1 MWGEG
6 ADMEAHKFEPLRS
19 ALSPDVVADTLA
31 AVILHGLLDRFPK
44 LRFATIETG
53 ADWVAPL
60 LKRLSKI
67 YSQNPMAFRHD
78 PIEQFKTNVYVSP
91 FYENDL
97 DKLRAIMPA
106 DHLLLGSDWPHT
118 EGLRDP
124 LSFTKDLA
132 EAGFTTDEQ
141 QLIMYDNC
149 KALVQRQP
157 S

>member
-1 MWGEG
+1 VW
-6 ADMEAHKFEPLRS
+6 
-19 ALSPDVVADTLA
+19 
-31 AVILHGLLDRFPK
+31 
-44 LRFATIETG
+44 
-53 ADWVAPL
+53 
-60 LKRLSKI
+60 
-67 YSQNPMAFRHD
+67 
-78 PIEQFKTNVYVSP
+78 VSP

-97 DKLRAIMPA
+97 DKLRDLLPA

-157 S
+157 A